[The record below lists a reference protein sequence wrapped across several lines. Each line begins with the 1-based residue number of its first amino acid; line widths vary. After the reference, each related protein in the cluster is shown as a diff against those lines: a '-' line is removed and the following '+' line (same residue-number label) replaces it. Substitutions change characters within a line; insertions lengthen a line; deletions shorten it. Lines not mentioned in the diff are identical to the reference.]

1 MISDATKKIV
11 EAAISADAGVT
22 TEDKSRIR
30 SALNGTVERQRMLTP
45 REAMELLGGVTRRTL
60 YCYEQRGLIHGVRVS
75 QRKVRFL
82 ASEVERLAFEGMKQE
97 A

>member
-11 EAAISADAGVT
+11 EAAILADTGVT

-45 REAMELLGGVTRRTL
+45 KEAMELL
-60 YCYEQRGLIHGVRVS
+60 
-75 QRKVRFL
+75 
-82 ASEVERLAFEGMKQE
+82 
-97 A
+97 